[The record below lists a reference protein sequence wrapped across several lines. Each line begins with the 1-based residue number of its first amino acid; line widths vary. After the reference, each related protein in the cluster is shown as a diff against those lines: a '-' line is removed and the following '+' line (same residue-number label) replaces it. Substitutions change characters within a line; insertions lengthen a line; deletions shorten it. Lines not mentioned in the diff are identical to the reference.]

1 MKKAELRFTGS
12 GGQGV
17 IMATIILAEA
27 AYADKLQ
34 AVQSQSYGPEARGG
48 LCKAECIIDE
58 KPIAYTKVV
67 LPNLLLSLTQASLD
81 KYVGSLQ
88 DNSVVVVDSS
98 ITVPEEVKA
107 HHQVISLPILSSAVE
122 VIKNPDGSQ
131 YHFGWRGQ
139 RDHADRVR
147 SLAGR
152 SGSQPHPEGDR
163 REEHQSIASGCTA
176 GKRGPRGA
184 GFLKHG
190 NK

>member
-48 LCKAECIIDE
+48 LCKAECIIDD
-58 KPIAYTKVV
+58 KPISYTKVI

-88 DNSVVVVDSS
+88 PDAVVLVDSGL
-98 ITVPEEVKA
+98 TVPEAVKA
-107 HHQVISLPILSSAVE
+107 RHKVISLPILESAVE
-122 VIKNPDGSQ
+122 VIKNPMAANIISVGAVNAIMELASE
-131 YHFGWRGQ
+131 
-139 RDHADRVR
+139 A
-147 SLAGR
+147 SL
-152 SGSQPHPEGDR
+152 
-163 REEHQSIASGCTA
+163 EEAVLNHIPKGTEEKNIKALHLGAEMARKALQEQTA
-176 GKRGPRGA
+176 
-184 GFLKHG
+184 
-190 NK
+190 